1 MTNDFQTTRDQLV
14 ESAGRLTQSTGLG
27 RSLGQI
33 FMHIYLHRAPQT
45 LDDLTKAL
53 SISKGGASMAV
64 RQLEQWGAL
73 KKRWVK
79 GDRKDYYE
87 ATEDF
92 GRIVRR
98 ALLDVVGRR
107 IEETDRVL
115 NEAVSFASHKQDL
128 DADAKFMIKRI
139 KKMRTFR
146 DRAKWIWN
154 RSIIK
159 LLLK

>member
-1 MTNDFQTTRDQLV
+1 MSSELQTTRDQLV
-14 ESAGRLTQSTGLG
+14 ESAGRLTQSTGVG

-33 FMHIYLHRAPQT
+33 FMHIYLHREPQT
-45 LDDLTKAL
+45 LDDLTHAL

-73 KKRWVK
+73 KKRWIK

-92 GRIVRR
+92 GRMVRR
-98 ALLDVVGRR
+98 AMLDVAGRR

-115 NEAVSFASHKQDL
+115 NDAVSSASHKHAL

-139 KKMRTFR
+139 KKLQTFR

-154 RSIIK
+154 RSLVK

>member
-1 MTNDFQTTRDQLV
+1 MSSELQHTRDQLV

-33 FMHIYLHRAPQT
+33 FMHIYLHKEPQT
-45 LDDLTKAL
+45 LDDLTQAL

-92 GRIVRR
+92 GRMVRR
-98 ALLDVVGRR
+98 AMLDVVGRR

-115 NEAVSFASHKQDL
+115 NEAVSSASSKHVL

-139 KKMRTFR
+139 KKLQTFR

-154 RSIIK
+154 RSLIK

>member
-1 MTNDFQTTRDQLV
+1 MTTELQHTRDQLV

-33 FMHIYLHRAPQT
+33 FMHIYLHREPQT
-45 LDDLTKAL
+45 LDDLTAAL

-92 GRIVRR
+92 GRMVRR

-115 NEAVSFASHKQDL
+115 NDAVSGTSLKHAL

-139 KKMRTFR
+139 KKMQTFR
-146 DRAKWIWN
+146 DRAKWIWS
-154 RSIIK
+154 RSLIK